1 MKKIIQ
7 TICFL
12 WITFAVSAQDSAALQ
27 PVNWRFS
34 ATKISA
40 SAYELSF
47 KGIIADGWKLFS
59 VTASDEDPNTRVK
72 LDTITTRF
80 AIIKN
85 ISEKGELKKAK
96 EPVLDNLEVKYFE
109 KNIDLI
115 VTIEATDI
123 KKDLMGEIVFM
134 AIKADSIV
142 GPEPIPFRFALDA
155 SGTLVAKKAGLEES
169 VTGTQLVKRAAIDM
183 NNPVNKFGGTGAE
196 DTKSKGLWRIFVLGF
211 LGGLVGLIMPCT
223 FPMIP
228 LTVSFFTKKAEN
240 KSKGVFNA
248 FMYGFFIFLIYI
260 LISVPFYF
268 LNASSSDILNNISTN
283 AWLNIFFA
291 IIFLVFAVSFFG
303 YYEITLPSRFTNTV
317 DSKSSVGSLGGIFF
331 MALTLAIVSFSC
343 TGPILGTLVV
353 GSLSQDG
360 GGPIQLTVALAG
372 FGLALG
378 LPFGLFA
385 LFPSWLSSLPKSG
398 GWMDTVKVVFGFIE
412 LAFAIKFISNADLV
426 EHWGILQREVFLGIW
441 IVIGVCIVLYLLG
454 IIKFKHQ
461 ALLKKITGLR
471 WFFIIVFGA
480 ITIYMIPG
488 ITKTKWA
495 NLTLFSGITPPLSYS
510 IYGKELIKLNGVE
523 ANIINNYDEALALAK
538 KENKPLLIDFTGW
551 ACANCRRMEE
561 NVWTNNAIKELIETK
576 FVLVSLYVD
585 DRKILPEAEQFLF
598 TTSDGSKKAIKTIGD
613 KYITLQSENFNN
625 ASQPLYAIVSPKEQL
640 LNLPVGYT
648 PGNKDYLEW
657 LQNGLEAFEKIK

>member
-1 MKKIIQ
+1 MKKIIYAL
-7 TICFL
+7 CFL
-12 WITFAVSAQDSAALQ
+12 LMAGIAVAQDSAFTQ
-27 PVNWRFS
+27 PVNWLFS
-34 ATKISA
+34 ANKISA
-40 SAYELSF
+40 AVYELSL
-47 KGIIADGWKLFS
+47 KGTISDGWKLFS

-72 LDTITTRF
+72 LDTVTSRF

-85 ISEKGELKKAK
+85 ITEKGDLKKAK
-96 EPVLDNLEVKYFE
+96 ELALDNLEIKYFE

-115 VTIEATDI
+115 LTIEVTDI

-142 GPEPIPFRFALDA
+142 GPESIPFRFALDA

-169 VTGTQLVKRAAIDM
+169 AAAAQLVKRAAIDM
-183 NNPVNKFGGTGAE
+183 KNPVNKFGGTGAE

-228 LTVSFFTKKAEN
+228 LTVSFFTKKAESR
-240 KSKGVFNA
+240 SKGIFNA
-248 FMYGFFIFLIYI
+248 FMYGFFIFLIYV
-260 LISVPFYF
+260 LISIPFYF
-268 LNASSSDILNNISTN
+268 LNANSSDILNNISTN

-303 YYEITLPSRFTNTV
+303 YFEITLPSRFTNTV
-317 DSKSSVGSLGGIFF
+317 DAKSGVSTLGGIFF

-426 EHWGILQREVFLGIW
+426 EHWGILKREVFLGIW

-454 IIKFKHQ
+454 IITFKHQ
-461 ALLKKITGLR
+461 APVKKITGLR
-471 WFFIIVFGA
+471 WFFIILFGA

-523 ANIINNYDEALALAK
+523 ANIINNYEEALLLAK
-538 KENKPLLIDFTGW
+538 KQNKPLLIDFTGW

-561 NVWTNNAIKELIETK
+561 NVWTNTAIKELIETK
-576 FVLVSLYVD
+576 FILVSLYVD
-585 DRKILPEAEQFLF
+585 DRMLLPKAEQFLYAS
-598 TTSDGSKKAIKTIGD
+598 SDSSKKEIKTVGD
-613 KYITLQSENFNN
+613 KYFTLQAENFSN
-625 ASQPLYAIVSPKEQL
+625 ASQPLYAIVSPNEKL

-648 PGNKDYLEW
+648 PGKKDYLDW
-657 LQNGLEAFEKIK
+657 LQNGLAAFDKIK